1 MKELR
6 VVPRNWSTM
15 TVVRTIGCVSSKR
28 RRMSFMKA
36 SREEVPGTSTNSGV

>member
-28 RRMSFMKA
+28 RRISKD
-36 SREEVPGTSTNSGV
+36 SREEVTDTSTNTGV